1 MLIEGVSNGNVQAQ
15 FRLFLAQA
23 NAKKNYFIE
32 MLKNKIFEYCF
43 KSLQQLNHFQS
54 VPTI

>member
-43 KSLQQLNHFQS
+43 KSL
-54 VPTI
+54 